1 MSSINAANA
10 ASGSLGQQ
18 IEAVIDDLPE
28 DRLTLSELIEV
39 FGDDGLLILT
49 ILLTLV
55 FLIPVSIPGVS
66 TVFGAAILMIG
77 VSRLVGKPLWLPAKV
92 RERSLPV
99 ENLRPGLRTGLKWVQ
114 RMERISKPHRLP
126 GLVNGAGMRLFNN
139 LAFILGALLL
149 MAPFG
154 FVPFSNTLPA
164 IALLLFAVGFIQRDG
179 VSILL
184 GHLANVGTLIYF
196 AILIGGGGAV
206 LHQLWQRFVA

>member
-1 MSSINAANA
+1 
-10 ASGSLGQQ
+10 
-18 IEAVIDDLPE
+18 
-28 DRLTLSELIEV
+28 
-39 FGDDGLLILT
+39 
-49 ILLTLV
+49 
-55 FLIPVSIPGVS
+55 
-66 TVFGAAILMIG
+66 
-77 VSRLVGKPLWLPAKV
+77 
-92 RERSLPV
+92 
-99 ENLRPGLRTGLKWVQ
+99 
-114 RMERISKPHRLP
+114 
-126 GLVNGAGMRLFNN
+126 MRLFNN